1 MAEHGWKTYGMRML
15 ILEGHF
21 NQKEELVYATYVTP
35 HE

>member
-1 MAEHGWKTYGMRML
+1 MAEHRWKTYGMQML

-21 NQKEELVYATYVTP
+21 NQKEELVYAMYVTS